1 MDLRRELF
9 TALTGDAALCA
20 LLPKGAGSVYMNL
33 STDASTVPA
42 LVCTVVDEVPAFADG
57 AEVQLKYRFQVSI
70 ITADAEYD
78 DIEAAV
84 QRVVYALGATRAVS
98 TEFIDGGHHFRVVQY
113 RLIRDKE

>member
-33 STDASTVPA
+33 CTDASTAPA
-42 LVCTVVDEVPAFADG
+42 VVCTIVDEVPAFADD
-57 AEVQLKYRFQVSI
+57 AEALLKYRFQISI
-70 ITADAEYD
+70 ITTDAEYD
-78 DIEAAV
+78 AIEAAV

-98 TEFIDGGHHFRVVQY
+98 TEFIDDGRHFRVAQY
-113 RLIRDKE
+113 RLMHKKE